1 MKHDG
6 GFACREQTL
15 TLDEGLEHFELE
27 AIHILTVLGVPRRN
41 SVKTTTEC
49 VEEGHE
55 HVQLARRGWIQSM
68 KNVLAAP
75 LHHLEPVMGFE
86 GRWLS
91 VNVEVAP
98 NPCGLPPKS

>member
-1 MKHDG
+1 
-6 GFACREQTL
+6 
-15 TLDEGLEHFELE
+15 
-27 AIHILTVLGVPRRN
+27 
-41 SVKTTTEC
+41 
-49 VEEGHE
+49 
-55 HVQLARRGWIQSM
+55 M

-86 GRWLS
+86 GRSLS